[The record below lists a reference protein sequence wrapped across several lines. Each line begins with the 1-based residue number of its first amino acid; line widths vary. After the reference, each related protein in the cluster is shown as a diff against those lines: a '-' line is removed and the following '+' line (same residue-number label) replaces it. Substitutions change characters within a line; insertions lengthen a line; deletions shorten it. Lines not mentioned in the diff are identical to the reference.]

1 MSTDLETLVVDRIEG
16 DVAVLVSDEG
26 EVLELERGLLPHG
39 AKAGVVVRAPR
50 GDDGSFDWAR
60 AGVDEEATRERRREA
75 EEILR
80 ELRKRDPGGDV
91 AL

>member
-1 MSTDLETLVVDRIEG
+1 MSTELETLVVDRIEG
-16 DVAVLVSDEG
+16 GVAVLVTSDG
-26 EVLELERGLLPHG
+26 EPVEVAPALLPRE

-50 GDDGSFDWAR
+50 RSDGSFDWHR
-60 AGVDEEATRERRREA
+60 ALVDEEATRERRAEA

-80 ELRKRDPGGDV
+80 ELRKRDPGEDV

>member
-1 MSTDLETLVVDRIEG
+1 MSTDVRTLVVDRIEG
-16 DVAVLVSDEG
+16 GVAVLVTDAG
-26 EVLELERGLLPHG
+26 ETVEVGRELLPRG
-39 AKAGVVVRAPR
+39 AREGVVVQVPR
-50 GDDGSFDWAR
+50 GADGLYEWSR
-60 AGVDEEATRERRREA
+60 AVLDEEATRERRGEA